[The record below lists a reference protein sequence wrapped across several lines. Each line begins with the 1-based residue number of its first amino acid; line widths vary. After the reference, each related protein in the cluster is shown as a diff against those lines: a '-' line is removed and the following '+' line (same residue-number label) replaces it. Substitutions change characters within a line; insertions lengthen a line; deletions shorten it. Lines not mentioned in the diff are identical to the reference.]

1 MKRTNHPTQRR
12 KIAIWLPLILGIG
25 AAIYFFAIRVPNYPK
40 IPQAWTSRGIEMAN
54 TDSLAAYRNDDG
66 TVIVAATSKWKRRV
80 DLFDAQSGTFL
91 RSISHEGLVRPNGIA
106 AAYIPVQSIDTTNN
120 DDEASNPNENGMN
133 SAAESPVQTLLVVD
147 RDAPGLFIFNAAS
160 GNLLSQITDDLKNP
174 YGITS
179 IQDDDALMIFITD
192 VSRKPE
198 DVVARYR
205 ITAQRDAAN
214 SDEDADS
221 PLPIILHIEPLG
233 TFGDTEDGRIGKA
246 ESIVID
252 GPRGRIYLCDE
263 DRDARNMK
271 VFQPDGTFTGTTF
284 GDGIIN
290 GDPEGIV
297 IVNDADAGDFIL
309 VTDQTRRITAW
320 HAFDA
325 QSLEYITSLTGD
337 PRIANT
343 DGICIY
349 EGAIP
354 GFDGGGLFAVHDD
367 AEVFAYDLADIRD
380 LVRAARK
387 AIPSANP

>member
-1 MKRTNHPTQRR
+1 
-12 KIAIWLPLILGIG
+12 
-25 AAIYFFAIRVPNYPK
+25 
-40 IPQAWTSRGIEMAN
+40 MAN
-54 TDSLAAYRNDDG
+54 TDSLAAYRNEEG

-91 RSISHEGLVRPNGIA
+91 RSITHEGLVRPNGIA
-106 AAYIPVQSIDTTNN
+106 AAYILLQSIDAIANQ
-120 DDEASNPNENGMN
+120 DDDNAFDVNENDRN
-133 SAAESPVQTLLVVD
+133 SATPSLVQALLVVD
-147 RDAPGLFIFNAAS
+147 RDAPGLFIFNAATDK
-160 GNLLSQITDDLKNP
+160 LLAHIADELQNP
-174 YGITS
+174 YGITT
-179 IQDDDALMIFITD
+179 IQDDDALLIFITD

-198 DVVARYR
+198 DVVSRYR

-214 SDEDADS
+214 SNENVDS
-221 PLPIILHIEPLG
+221 TSPIILHIEPLG
-233 TFGDTEDGRIGKA
+233 TFGATEDGRIGKA
-246 ESIVID
+246 ESIAID

-263 DRDARNMK
+263 DRDARNVK
-271 VFQPDGTFTGTTF
+271 VFQPDGTFTGTNF
-284 GDGIIN
+284 GGGIIN

-325 QSLEYITSLTGD
+325 QSMAYITSFTGA

-349 EGAIP
+349 EGSIP

-367 AEVFAYDLADIRD
+367 AEVRAYNLADIRN
-380 LVRAARK
+380 LVRAAR
-387 AIPSANP
+387 IANP